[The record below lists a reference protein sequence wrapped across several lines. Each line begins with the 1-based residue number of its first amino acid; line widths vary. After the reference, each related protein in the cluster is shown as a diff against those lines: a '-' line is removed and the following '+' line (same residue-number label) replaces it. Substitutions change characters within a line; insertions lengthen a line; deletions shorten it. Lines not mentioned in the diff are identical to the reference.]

1 MSAPLVFVRE
11 GRTLP
16 FVPVTMQALRAI
28 SDAAPPRRLA
38 YARSM
43 YLALL
48 EHANEQRGDRAALS
62 RKALGE
68 RTGCSPDLIS
78 DLAPILVKA
87 CVIEVHERH
96 HAGQRLENEWVIV
109 EPPENRTPMATSH
122 DPLGA
127 QPQQSLRREEG
138 TTREN
143 PLSPT
148 TPANDRGS
156 TDDLPIL
163 EVWAHYQATF
173 PKGAAQR
180 TLEDTRTKI
189 IARALAVRPLDTVLR
204 AITGLA
210 ASKHHRDGGYTDIRY
225 ALKGKPRE
233 GESDEARID
242 MMAAKCKPRLAAPM
256 QKKTDAWAP
265 TL

>member
-109 EPPENRTPMATSH
+109 EPPESRTPLATSH

-127 QPQQSLRREEG
+127 QPQQSLENNKKNREE
-138 TTREN
+138 
-143 PLSPT
+143 PPVSPICPEIYDGAEKGEIAT
-148 TPANDRGS
+148 
-156 TDDLPIL
+156 
-163 EVWAHYQATF
+163 VWAHYQTEF
-173 PKGAAQR
+173 PKGAPQR
-180 TLEDTRTKI
+180 SLDGTRTRI
-189 IARALAVRPLDTVLR
+189 IERALKVRPKTTVLA

-242 MMAAKCKPRLAAPM
+242 MMAAKCKPGRADPM
-256 QKKTDAWAP
+256 KKRSDAWAP
-265 TL
+265 SL